1 MEKHFI
7 TKDMVFLF
15 LHVEGK
21 KNIFKESVVMLNIL
35 LLECLFSHATSSEFD
50 KGEEPA
56 PL

>member
-35 LLECLFSHATSSEFD
+35 LLERSKLV
-50 KGEEPA
+50 
-56 PL
+56 

>member
-21 KNIFKESVVMLNIL
+21 KNIFKESVVM
-35 LLECLFSHATSSEFD
+35 FSHATSSEFD